1 DRMSGVE
8 ETPPAAGEEREPDP
22 APEAAGSEPAESA
35 LPVEPAESAAS
46 VEPARPV
53 DLSYPRVLAS
63 TPPSPSS
70 FPHRPA
76 RSMAAAML
84 AAGLVIGIGGG
95 ALAVTLASKNRPLA
109 ALGQASPSP
118 SSPATQLSGSPPSS
132 DAAGGLSPTATYK
145 QSPPAAASIAR
156 VAR

>member
-1 DRMSGVE
+1 
-8 ETPPAAGEEREPDP
+8 GEEREPGP

-35 LPVEPAESAAS
+35 LPVEPAESAPAVEPAES
-46 VEPARPV
+46 APPRQPAESAPAVEPARPI

-95 ALAVTLASKNRPLA
+95 ALAATLASKNRPLA

-118 SSPATQLSGSPPSS
+118 
-132 DAAGGLSPTATYK
+132 
-145 QSPPAAASIAR
+145 
-156 VAR
+156 